1 MSTSYLLCL
10 CRVQMKSLLLY
21 CLGPVTWEELDIT
34 CHNINT
40 IFIIFSSDNDLD
52 YRHTWDGEF
61 VPFYFLLVSKNL
73 KIGIVHLV
81 YSSKRPNSQFP
92 HAAPPQPSPCIR
104 CCRERWARP
113 WRRWRTPRGGSSR
126 PWARPWWRTCPLP
139 AWWGN
144 FVVKHWPTNGP
155 KLSKMLTLT

>member
-52 YRHTWDGEF
+52 YRRTWDGEF

-81 YSSKRPNSQFP
+81 YSSKRLNSQFP
-92 HAAPPQPSPCIR
+92 HASHLPSHHLVSDVV
-104 CCRERWARP
+104 ESAEHV
-113 WRRWRTPRGGSSR
+113 RGGAEELHAAALLVLELGR
-126 PWARPWWRTCPLP
+126 D
-139 AWWGN
+139 G
-144 FVVKHWPTNGP
+144 GP
-155 KLSKMLTLT
+155 VRYQPDGEILS